1 MKIVPQL
8 ITCPVCGHLAERPA
22 QVNQT
27 VICPRCHCVIWRSS
41 LVPYRLLLPLT
52 LTALITLLLACF
64 SPVMCIGAWGMH
76 NTLSLWQTVSE
87 LANGSGMPTLAVGVA
102 SLLITLPLIQLVL
115 LVCVL
120 LPGRAPIPG
129 PHFITAMALLRW
141 IRPWCMT
148 DVALLGFAVSAVKLS
163 DQFTVSAGPGGWAL
177 SVSVLSCI
185 VLTHQDPRR
194 YWQRFSLCDAG
205 AHHG

>member
-1 MKIVPQL
+1 MKSDPHL
-8 ITCPVCGHLAERPA
+8 ITCPVCGHLATCAA
-22 QVNQT
+22 QANQT

-52 LTALITLLLACF
+52 LTALFTLLLACF
-64 SPVMCIGAWGMH
+64 SPVMCIGAYGMH
-76 NTLSLWQTVSE
+76 NALSLWQTVSE
-87 LANGSGMPTLAVGVA
+87 LAERSGMPTLAIAVA
-102 SLLITLPLIQLVL
+102 SLLVALPLIQLLL
-115 LVCVL
+115 LVRIL
-120 LPGRAPIPG
+120 LPGGDARPG
-129 PHFITAMALLRW
+129 PQFITAMTLLRW

-177 SVSVLSCI
+177 AVTVLICI

-194 YWQRFSLCDAG
+194 YWQRFSPPDPG